1 MFRTTKPIELGDF
14 SAKNLGDGD
23 VYRYLIYLAIEE
35 DIHDL
40 GYSLIPIDGQLR
52 AVIYSKIKNLKAEL
66 YFSDRCSYIVEQE
79 CGNKNKID
87 RVLSQNSVA
96 VTYTKESKT
105 DITWVYINH
114 NENIVNKNISD
125 DELEVPLLIIA
136 RYHTSIDSVER
147 IEARVV
153 GIYSSISNAI
163 YNDLCNMAKPYINNV
178 AKCKDNMTTMPQIKD
193 SILDNIKQVC
203 IRKDWERLHLFDY
216 VIYINSVYA
225 EIDCI
230 PLTKDNIDSY
240 INSYKINY

>member
-1 MFRTTKPIELGDF
+1 MFRTKPIELGDF
-14 SAKNLGDGD
+14 SAKKLSDGD

-40 GYSLIPIDGQLR
+40 GYSLVPMDGQLR
-52 AVIYSKIKNLKAEL
+52 VVIYSKIENPKAEL

-87 RVLSQNSVA
+87 KILSQNNVA
-96 VTYTKESKT
+96 VTYTKDSKT

-136 RYHTSIDSVER
+136 RYRASIDNVGR

-153 GIYSSISNAI
+153 GVYSSIYNEV
-163 YNDLCNMAKPYINNV
+163 YNDLCDITRPYVSKAVN
-178 AKCKDNMTTMPQIKD
+178 CKDNMTTMPQIKD
-193 SILDNIKQVC
+193 SILDDIRQVC
-203 IRKDWERLHLFDY
+203 IRKDWARLHLFNFAN
-216 VIYINSVYA
+216 YINSVFT

-230 PLTKDNIDSY
+230 PLTKDNI
-240 INSYKINY
+240 NSYKINY

>member
-14 SAKNLGDGD
+14 SAKKLTDED

-52 AVIYSKIKNLKAEL
+52 AVIYSKFENPKAEL

-87 RVLSQNSVA
+87 KVLSQNSVA

-136 RYHTSIDSVER
+136 RYRTSIDNVGR

-153 GIYSSISNAI
+153 GVYSSISNEI
-163 YNDLCNMAKPYINNV
+163 YNDLCDMTRPYVNKAV
-178 AKCKDNMTTMPQIKD
+178 KCKDNMTTMPQIKN
-193 SILDNIKQVC
+193 SILDDIRQVC
-203 IRKDWERLHLFDY
+203 IRKNWARLHLFEY
-216 VIYINSVYA
+216 AIYINSVFA

-230 PLTKDNIDSY
+230 PLTKNN